1 MKLSKQNKQK
11 NKQGINKQIVLNV
24 LALTMFIFSLQIIS
38 AISSDEI
45 SYYYKRGQAFEVNR
59 ECFYNGAYCNQSA
72 FNCYL
77 TTYAPN
83 QSLIKNNSLMT
94 GHVNYYSLTV
104 IETNLPN
111 GIYRNSMTCS
121 DGINQGS
128 EIFYFEINNTGDSRG
143 LSLFLVLAFASII
156 VLGFAVVFKNEYI
169 GAIAGMLWITLGV
182 YAIIFGFASISD
194 MYTRTIGYTSIGM
207 GAIFL
212 IASGYKISEDTNTNE
227 NAGGIEF
234 ADDFD

>member
-11 NKQGINKQIVLNV
+11 NRQSINKQIVLNV
-24 LALTMFIFSLQIIS
+24 LALTMFMFSLQIIS
-38 AISSDEI
+38 AISSDQI
-45 SYYYKRGQAFEVNR
+45 SYYYKRGQSFEINR
-59 ECFYNGAYCNQSA
+59 ECFYNGAYCNQA
-72 FNCYL
+72 TFNCYL

-94 GHVNYYSLTV
+94 GYVNYYSLIVTQ
-104 IETNLPN
+104 TNLPN

-121 DGINQGS
+121 DGTNQGS

-169 GAIAGMLWITLGV
+169 GFIAGMLWVTLGV

-212 IASGYKISEDTNTNE
+212 IASGYKVAEDTNTGD
-227 NAGGIEF
+227 AGGIEF